1 MEKNAKIISVS
12 YLRRE
17 DFKMPTY
24 TIAPMFPLVINED
37 TGRFELYGITDLT
50 KVVDQ
55 NIKMV
60 LLTSPGERLF
70 DATFGVGLSR
80 YLFENE
86 TTILRGTASKLP
98 PLRENIISQIGTHL
112 PYIKIISL
120 EIDLSGD
127 SNSMSIKL
135 KYFLNESNSAQT
147 YNLTMSDVEEGTP

>member
-17 DFKMPTY
+17 DFKMPTQ
-24 TIAPMFPLVINED
+24 IVAPMFPLAINEE
-37 TGRFELYGITDLT
+37 TGNYESYGTSDLT
-50 KVVDQ
+50 NVIDQ

-70 DATFGVGLSR
+70 DATFGVGLR
-80 YLFENE
+80 QYLFEND

-98 PLRENIISQIGTHL
+98 PLRENILSQIGTYL